1 MPANQGTSCLDK
13 KEHVIHSSS
22 TFGVG
27 DLHSRGRGERWTL
40 LTKEQ
45 PSEIGKI
52 MKLIQS
58 GSGLISAL
66 MTLVFALFGVTASAQ
81 SLNEVL
87 EVRSATTQQGA
98 ASQLR
103 IDEVKDQTSDLLTQ
117 YKQVMKVVDGLK
129 VYNLQQERLIRNQEQ
144 ELAELENSID
154 NVTVIERQ
162 MGPLIERM
170 ITNLG
175 KFVSMDIPFLIKER
189 EERIA
194 FLEET
199 LDRADVSV
207 AEKFSQVLQAY
218 QVENQYGS
226 TIEAYT
232 DVIELEG
239 AQRQVDLLK
248 WGRVALVFQTPDAE
262 MTGVWDNESR
272 GWVILDDEYTNG
284 VRDALRIARKTQ
296 TADLVKLPVRAAGE

>member
-1 MPANQGTSCLDK
+1 
-13 KEHVIHSSS
+13 
-22 TFGVG
+22 
-27 DLHSRGRGERWTL
+27 
-40 LTKEQ
+40 
-45 PSEIGKI
+45 
-52 MKLIQS
+52 MKQTQT
-58 GSGLISAL
+58 GSGLMSAL
-66 MTLVFALFGVTASAQ
+66 MLLASAIWGTAASAQ

-103 IDEVKDQTSDLLTQ
+103 IDEVKDETSDLLTEF
-117 YKQVMKVVDGLK
+117 KQVMKVVDGLK

-144 ELAELENSID
+144 ELAELEKSID
-154 NVTVIERQ
+154 SVTVIERQ

-170 ITNLG
+170 ITNLE

-189 EERIA
+189 EERVV
-194 FLEET
+194 FLQET

-232 DVIELEG
+232 DVIELDG

-262 MTGVWDNESR
+262 MTGVWDNEAR
-272 GWVILDDEYTNG
+272 NWVILGDEYTTG